1 MEKDSKVLL
10 LSLGA
15 QKSGTSWLSRYL
27 REHPQCHVTP
37 VKELHYFDQR
47 NTVRSED
54 SELKEAR
61 MKRNGRLLRHAKRME
76 RRARKKGI
84 EATGGRDEAYF
95 QGKQRFITHMMEVD
109 EKSSPTPRAFWDV
122 VSYGADP
129 DAKAIVE
136 FTPANGLLPDTVLAG
151 FLDLPVRTKFV
162 FLMRDP
168 VARAWS
174 QVRMSAKARAKDS
187 DDLEEVTKLTGIHV
201 ERFLAGKQ
209 KAIEMRSDYASML
222 QRFSEVIPA
231 EDLFIEFYED
241 LMSQETIDRFCD
253 FAGLERHAADFD
265 TVHHEGVKVAL
276 TDDVRIRLR
285 DYLKPQYDAVKS
297 HVGRIPAKWQAT
309 LEATK

>member
-1 MEKDSKVLL
+1 MEEDSQVLL

-47 NTVRSED
+47 NTVRTED
-54 SELKEAR
+54 AELKVAR
-61 MKRNGRLLRHAKRME
+61 MKRNAKLLKHAKRME
-76 RRARKKGI
+76 RRARKSGP
-84 EATGGRDEAYF
+84 EACGGRDEAYF
-95 QGKQRFITHMMEVD
+95 QGMQRFISHMMEGD
-109 EKSSPTPRAFWDV
+109 EVSGPTPKGFWDV
-122 VSYGADP
+122 VSFEADP
-129 DAKAIVE
+129 SAKAIVE
-136 FTPANGLLPDTVLAG
+136 FTPANGLLPNEVLSG
-151 FLDLPVRTKFV
+151 FQDLPVKTKYV

-174 QVRMSAKARAKDS
+174 QVRMLAKGRANDA
-187 DDLEEVTKLTGIHV
+187 DDLEEVTKLTGALV
-201 ERFLAGKQ
+201 EKFLEGKQ
-209 KAIEMRSDYASML
+209 RAVEMRSDYASML
-222 QRFSEVIPA
+222 KRFSEVIPA

-276 TDDVRIRLR
+276 TDDVRMRLR